1 MIFGT
6 FLAQSILMDVK
17 VAIPLFQDRISPRFD
32 VCPEIWIVE
41 LREGE
46 VINQE
51 KWPMASFN
59 LQQRL
64 DQLASKGVDKIICGG
79 IDSFCIG
86 QLGNRGIDVIH
97 NVAGEA
103 GKALNLFIRG
113 VLRPGLYCDR
123 KRGKGFC
130 GWKRG
135 FRGRRTI
142 DGERKM

>member
-1 MIFGT
+1 
-6 FLAQSILMDVK
+6 MDMK
-17 VAIPLFQDRISPRFD
+17 VAIALFKDRISPRFD
-32 VCPEIWIVE
+32 VCPEIWIIE
-41 LREGE
+41 LRDGE

-79 IDSFCIG
+79 IDSFCMDH
-86 QLGNRGIDVIH
+86 LGNNGIDVIH

-103 GKALNLFIRG
+103 GEVLNLFIRG
-113 VLRPGLYCDR
+113 MLRPGFYCNG
-123 KRGKGFC
+123 KRGRGFC

-135 FRGRRTI
+135 FHRRRNL
-142 DGERKM
+142 DDERKM

>member
-1 MIFGT
+1 
-6 FLAQSILMDVK
+6 MDMK
-17 VAIPLFQDRISPRFD
+17 VAIALFKDRISPRFD

-41 LREGE
+41 LRDGE

-79 IDSFCIG
+79 IDSFCMDH
-86 QLGNRGIDVIH
+86 LGNNGIDVIH

-103 GKALNLFIRG
+103 GEALNLFLRG
-113 VLRPGLYCDR
+113 VLRPGFYCNG
-123 KRGKGFC
+123 GKG
-130 GWKRG
+130 RG
-135 FRGRRTI
+135 FCPWRRGAGGRRT
-142 DGERKM
+142 

>member
-6 FLAQSILMDVK
+6 FLAQSIFMDMK

-32 VCPEIWIVE
+32 VCPEIWIIE
-41 LREGE
+41 LKDGE

-51 KWPMASFN
+51 KWPIASFD

-64 DQLASKGVDKIICGG
+64 DQLAAKRVDKIICGG
-79 IDSFCIG
+79 IDSFCLDH
-86 QLGNRGIDVIH
+86 LGNMGIEVIH

-103 GKALNLFIRG
+103 GKALDLFMRG

-135 FRGRRTI
+135 LRGRRTI

>member
-1 MIFGT
+1 
-6 FLAQSILMDVK
+6 MDMK
-17 VAIPLFQDRISPRFD
+17 VAIPLFKDRISPRFD
-32 VCPEIWIVE
+32 VCQEIWIIE
-41 LREGE
+41 LNNGE

-51 KWPMASFN
+51 KWPMESFN

-64 DQLASKGVDKIICGG
+64 DQLTSKGVDKIICGG

-103 GKALNLFIRG
+103 GEVLNLFMRG
-113 VLRPGLYCDR
+113 VLRPGFYCNG
-123 KRGKGFC
+123 KRGRGFC

-135 FRGRRTI
+135 SHGRRNI
-142 DGERKM
+142 DDERKM